1 LIIKDLEIKSPKIEN
16 SLQLKEFLEKNKNTI
31 IYTKNPKTINNFIEY
46 NNLTDI
52 EVKESKLNNIKSF
65 TAPSPLKEERAG
77 VRVIICDDILS
88 SVFTKKRIKN
98 SISSDLDLLLK
109 IKP

>member
-46 NNLTDI
+46 NNLTNI

-65 TAPSPLKEERAG
+65 QFNNIAY
-77 VRVIICDDILS
+77 VCDDILNT
-88 SVFTKKRIKN
+88 VFTKKRIKN